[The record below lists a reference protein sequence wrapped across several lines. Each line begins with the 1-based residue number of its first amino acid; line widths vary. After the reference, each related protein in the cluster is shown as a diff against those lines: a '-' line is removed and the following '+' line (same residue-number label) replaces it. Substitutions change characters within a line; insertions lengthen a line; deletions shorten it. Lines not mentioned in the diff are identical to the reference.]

1 MLLACRFFS
10 QKPHLAGSER
20 QRELANV
27 LAQKWREYG
36 FDDVELPSYK
46 VLLSYPMEDN
56 PNVISVVADNGTIV
70 KNFTEQITV
79 RISFY
84 SCADIL
90 ARSGLTKEQVVQPF
104 GCRIFESMLPLLH
117 LCIFGTIN
125 NLL

>member
-10 QKPHLAGSER
+10 QKPHLAGTER
-20 QRELANV
+20 QRELANA

-79 RISFY
+79 RIFFFC
-84 SCADIL
+84 CAYMF
-90 ARSGLTKEQVVQPF
+90 ARSDITNEQVV
-104 GCRIFESMLPLLH
+104 
-117 LCIFGTIN
+117 
-125 NLL
+125 